1 MGRFSRDGGGVVIL
15 QKILVFT
22 HRYDYG
28 DFFTLLIGYKF
39 RFHGINYL
47 RSPHRATSQS
57 APLVAI
63 LL

>member
-1 MGRFSRDGGGVVIL
+1 MGRFSRDGGGVDIL

-22 HRYDYG
+22 HRYDCG
-28 DFFTLLIGYKF
+28 DFLPLLIDYKF
-39 RFHGINYL
+39 RFHDVNYL
-47 RSPHRATSQS
+47 KSPHRATSQS